1 MAKKKQPVYVSCRYP
16 KCTQLHDSNKVLK
29 SEAFNNGK
37 GRYYHEDCYHTM
49 QTVNQIKD
57 MFCKYINTTLTAKE
71 IGTLVSTINHII
83 FAKHVDV
90 DYLKFAVEYFIKYK
104 PGKLNYPAGL
114 HYIINDSDVKEAWD
128 RRRESEIRAEIK
140 VEMDK
145 QMKAI
150 AESVEN
156 NFDLDLSIPEKKS
169 IYKNNSRQRFS
180 RILGT

>member
-49 QTVNQIKD
+49 QTVNEIRDTFYKN
-57 MFCKYINTTLTAKE
+57 INPTMTGKE
-71 IGTLVSTINHII
+71 IGTLVSTINHLI
-83 FAKHVDV
+83 FKKNVDV

-114 HYIINDSDVKEAWD
+114 HYIVNDSDVKKAWD
-128 RRRESEIRAEIK
+128 QKREGEVKAEIK
-140 VEMDK
+140 AKLDK
-145 QMKAI
+145 QIKEI
-150 AESVEN
+150 ADTVAD
-156 NFDLDLSIPEKKS
+156 NFDLPIPEKKS
-169 IYKNNSRQRFS
+169 AYKNDNRNRFS